1 MNDEVSVSEQVEKAG
16 FVDTTSEAVANAV
29 ESVVPAGAQLAAL
42 REARGWTT
50 AEIASQ
56 LNLANRQIQ
65 ALEEDNYAA
74 LPGMVIVRGFV
85 RAYAKVLQT
94 DPAPILAAIVDA
106 NAEPV
111 AQLVERNT
119 LSASFSETK
128 LSSSGPHRFSF
139 KVMLG
144 AVFVAVLGVAVFAG
158 QHLGWI
164 PSSMTPQTSKVEE
177 KLAPIET
184 GEIVETPPVQD
195 EVIETTV
202 VPSDIESK
210 QANSTSIVSTAA
222 SAPAP
227 APATLESKP
236 AVIDAKPAAAPLVPA
251 PVAVSKPVAATALLP
266 AVADANKTPIAPP
279 LAVAVPVSSKDALAI
294 KVREDSW
301 VEIKRADNSV
311 LVSRLLKAGTSEVV
325 AVTEPVSMVIG
336 NAAGVDVI
344 LRGKLIDVVTGNSS
358 NVARLNLK

>member
-1 MNDEVSVSEQVEKAG
+1 MNDEVSTSEQPEKSASA
-16 FVDTTSEAVANAV
+16 DTTTESVVNAV
-29 ESVVPAGAQLAAL
+29 EPIVPAGAQLAAL

-50 AEIASQ
+50 AQIASQ

-65 ALEEDNYAA
+65 ALEADNYAA

-85 RAYAKVLQT
+85 RAYAKVLHA

-106 NAEPV
+106 NAAPV
-111 AQLVERNT
+111 VQLAERNT
-119 LSASFSETK
+119 LSASFSEAK
-128 LSSSGPHRFSF
+128 LSPSGPRGFSY
-139 KVMLG
+139 KVIVG
-144 AVFVAVLGVAVFAG
+144 AAIVAVLGVAVFAG

-164 PSSMTPQTSKVEE
+164 PSSTSSQTSSGEE

-184 GEIVETPPVQD
+184 GEIVETPPEQA
-195 EVIETTV
+195 EVIETTA
-202 VPSDIESK
+202 VPNALELNK
-210 QANSTSIVSTAA
+210 ANVVSTV
-222 SAPAP
+222 SNPS
-227 APATLESKP
+227 T
-236 AVIDAKPAAAPLVPA
+236 VVAAAPVLESQPVVVDAKAVAA
-251 PVAVSKPVAATALLP
+251 PVLPVPVTVPKPVAATP
-266 AVADANKTPIAPP
+266 AVQLVVVEANKTPVVSP
-279 LAVAVPVSSKDALAI
+279 VAVPVNSKDALAI

-325 AVTEPVSMVIG
+325 AVTEPVSMIIG

-344 LRGKLIDVVTGNSS
+344 LRGKPVDVITGNTS

>member
-16 FVDTTSEAVANAV
+16 SVDTTSEAVANAV

-128 LSSSGPHRFSF
+128 LSSSGPHRFPF

-227 APATLESKP
+227 ATLESKP
-236 AVIDAKPAAAPLVPA
+236 AVIDAKPAAAPVVPA

-266 AVADANKTPIAPP
+266 AVADANTAPIAPP

>member
-16 FVDTTSEAVANAV
+16 SVDTTSEAVANAV

-119 LSASFSETK
+119 LSASFSEAK
-128 LSSSGPHRFSF
+128 LSSSGPRGFPF

-164 PSSMTPQTSKVEE
+164 PSSMTSQTSKVEE
-177 KLAPIET
+177 KLAPIEA
-184 GEIVETPPVQD
+184 GEIVETPPAQD
-195 EVIETTV
+195 DVIETTV
-202 VPSDIESK
+202 APSANEST

-222 SAPAP
+222 SAPA
-227 APATLESKP
+227 TLESKP
-236 AVIDAKPAAAPLVPA
+236 AVVDAKPAVAPVVPA
-251 PVAVSKPVAATALLP
+251 PVAVSKPVTATALLP
-266 AVADANKTPIAPP
+266 AVSDANKTPIAPP
-279 LAVAVPVSSKDALAI
+279 LAVAVPVNSKDALAI

>member
-1 MNDEVSVSEQVEKAG
+1 MNDEVSVSEQVEKTASASI
-16 FVDTTSEAVANAV
+16 TAEAVANTV
-29 ESVVPAGAQLAAL
+29 ESIVPAGAQLAAL

-65 ALEEDNYAA
+65 ALEADNYAA

-111 AQLVERNT
+111 AQLAERNT

-128 LSSSGPHRFSF
+128 LSPSGPRGFSF
-139 KVMLG
+139 KVIVG
-144 AVFVAVLGVAVFAG
+144 AVLIAVLGVAVFAG
-158 QHLGWI
+158 QHFGWI
-164 PSSMTPQTSKVEE
+164 PSSMTSQTSKVEE

-184 GEIVETPPVQD
+184 GEIVEAPPSQA

-202 VPSDIESK
+202 APSTNESK
-210 QANSTSIVSTAA
+210 PANMTSTISTPVPAA
-222 SAPAP
+222 SAPA
-227 APATLESKP
+227 APESKA
-236 AVIDAKPAAAPLVPA
+236 AVVDAKPAAAPVVPA
-251 PVAVSKPVAATALLP
+251 PAAVSKPVAA
-266 AVADANKTPIAPP
+266 ADANKIPVAPP
-279 LAVAVPVSSKDALAI
+279 LAVAVPVNSKDALAI

-336 NAAGVDVI
+336 NAAGVDVS